1 MFNTDSLKYFCF
13 RCEKLTQYLHI
24 NAAVARLRHDDS
36 LYQPLAKVPPL
47 VDMHTITLETDI
59 VTIVRYQFM
68 RP

>member
-13 RCEKLTQYLHI
+13 RCEKLTQYLHM

-47 VDMHTITLETDI
+47 VDMHTIT
-59 VTIVRYQFM
+59 
-68 RP
+68 